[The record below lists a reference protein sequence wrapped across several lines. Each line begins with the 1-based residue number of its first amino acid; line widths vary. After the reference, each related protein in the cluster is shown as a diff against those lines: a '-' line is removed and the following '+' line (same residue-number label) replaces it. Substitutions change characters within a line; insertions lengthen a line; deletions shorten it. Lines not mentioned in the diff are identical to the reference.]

1 LNPNKKFNNAT
12 NPSSNYKLIRMLHYP
27 DSATIGKS
35 FDDHNI
41 NGLAAL
47 QAHD

>member
-1 LNPNKKFNNAT
+1 
-12 NPSSNYKLIRMLHYP
+12 MLHYP

-41 NGLAAL
+41 NGLAML